1 MKASLSN
8 RIYCNS
14 NRDLLLGGFLL
25 VLELGRPV
33 KKKNHQ
39 LCNVQCKVYSVQCT
53 VYSAVQSTFFKQG

>member
-39 LCNVQCKVYSVQCT
+39 LCNVQCTVYSVQCT
-53 VYSAVQSTFFKQG
+53 VYNVKCTVYSV